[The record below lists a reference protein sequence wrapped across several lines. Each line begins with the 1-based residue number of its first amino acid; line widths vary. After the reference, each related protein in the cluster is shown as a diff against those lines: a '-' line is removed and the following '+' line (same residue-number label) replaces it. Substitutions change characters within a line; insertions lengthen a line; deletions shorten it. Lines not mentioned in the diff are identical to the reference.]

1 MSKTKPKAR
10 RQMLTLFCTLLLFG
24 QIFVPAAY
32 ADREQN
38 VNISYT
44 VTEDMLPKPVPT
56 ATPTPKPTATP
67 TPRPTA
73 TPIPTAIPIP
83 SATPHPGKG
92 EPPKTGDESKV
103 LVYGLLAASSA
114 LTALGL
120 FVYLNKKEEE
130 EFKHE

>member
-1 MSKTKPKAR
+1 MTKTKPKVR
-10 RQMLTLFCTLLLFG
+10 RQMLTLFCALLLFG

-56 ATPTPKPTATP
+56 ATPSPK
-67 TPRPTA
+67 PTA

-92 EPPKTGDESKV
+92 EPPKTGDESTI
-103 LVYGLLAASSA
+103 LVYGLAAAGSA
-114 LTALGL
+114 LAALGL

>member
-1 MSKTKPKAR
+1 MSNTKPKAR
-10 RQMLTLFCTLLLFG
+10 RQMLTLLCALLLFG

-44 VTEDMLPKPVPT
+44 VTEDMLPKPT
-56 ATPTPKPTATP
+56 ATPS
-67 TPRPTA
+67 PRPTA
-73 TPIPTAIPIP
+73 SPAPT
-83 SATPHPGKG
+83 ATPHPGKG
-92 EPPKTGDESKV
+92 EPPKTGDESMI
-103 LVYGLLAASSA
+103 LVYGLAAAGSA
-114 LTALGL
+114 LAALGL

>member
-10 RQMLTLFCTLLLFG
+10 RQILTLLCALLLFG

-56 ATPTPKPTATP
+56 ATPTP
-67 TPRPTA
+67 RPTA
-73 TPIPTAIPIP
+73 TPIPTATATPT
-83 SATPHPGKG
+83 ATPHPGKG

-103 LVYGLLAASSA
+103 LVYGLAAVGSA
-114 LTALGL
+114 LAALGL

-130 EFKHE
+130 EFTHE

>member
-1 MSKTKPKAR
+1 MTKTKPKVR
-10 RQMLTLFCTLLLFG
+10 RQMLTLLCALLLFG
-24 QIFVPAAY
+24 QIFVLAAY

-56 ATPTPKPTATP
+56 ATPTPKPTASP
-67 TPRPTA
+67 APTA
-73 TPIPTAIPIP
+73 TAVPT
-83 SATPHPGKG
+83 ATPHPGKG

-114 LTALGL
+114 LAALEL
-120 FVYLNKKEEE
+120 FVFLNEKEEE
-130 EFKHE
+130 DLTHE

>member
-10 RQMLTLFCTLLLFG
+10 RQMLILFCALLLFG

-56 ATPTPKPTATP
+56 ATPSPK
-67 TPRPTA
+67 PTA
-73 TPIPTAIPIP
+73 TPIPTATATPT
-83 SATPHPGKG
+83 ATPHPGKG

-114 LTALGL
+114 LAALGL
-120 FVYLNKKEEE
+120 FVFLNKKEEE

>member
-1 MSKTKPKAR
+1 MSKTKPKVR
-10 RQMLTLFCTLLLFG
+10 RQILTLFCALLLFG
-24 QIFVPAAY
+24 QIFASAAY

-56 ATPTPKPTATP
+56 ATPSPKPTA
-67 TPRPTA
+67 
-73 TPIPTAIPIP
+73 IPT
-83 SATPHPGKG
+83 ATPHPGKG

-114 LTALGL
+114 LAALGL
-120 FVYLNKKEEE
+120 FVFLNKKEEE

>member
-1 MSKTKPKAR
+1 MSKTKPKVR
-10 RQMLTLFCTLLLFG
+10 RQMLILFCALLLFG
-24 QIFVPAAY
+24 QIFVQSAY
-32 ADREQN
+32 AETKKD

-56 ATPTPKPTATP
+56 ATPIPTV

-92 EPPKTGDESKV
+92 EPPKTGDESKI
-103 LVYGLLAASSA
+103 LVYGLAAAGSA
-114 LTALGL
+114 LAALGL
-120 FVYLNKKEEE
+120 FVYLNKKED
-130 EFKHE
+130 KDITHE

>member
-1 MSKTKPKAR
+1 MSKTKPKVR
-10 RQMLTLFCTLLLFG
+10 RQMLILFCALLFFG

-56 ATPTPKPTATP
+56 ATATPKPTATP
-67 TPRPTA
+67 T
-73 TPIPTAIPIP
+73 
-83 SATPHPGKG
+83 ATPHPGKG

-114 LTALGL
+114 LAALGL
-120 FVYLNKKEEE
+120 FVFLNKKEEE
-130 EFKHE
+130 EFTHE

>member
-1 MSKTKPKAR
+1 MSKTKPKVR
-10 RQMLTLFCTLLLFG
+10 RQMLILFCALLLFG

-56 ATPTPKPTATP
+56 TTPSPKPTA
-67 TPRPTA
+67 RPT
-73 TPIPTAIPIP
+73 
-83 SATPHPGKG
+83 ATPHPGKG

-114 LTALGL
+114 LAALGL
-120 FVYLNKKEEE
+120 FVFLNKKEEE

>member
-1 MSKTKPKAR
+1 MSKTKPKVR
-10 RQMLTLFCTLLLFG
+10 RQMLILFCALLFFG

-32 ADREQN
+32 ADRDQN

-56 ATPTPKPTATP
+56 ATATPKPTATP
-67 TPRPTA
+67 T
-73 TPIPTAIPIP
+73 
-83 SATPHPGKG
+83 ATPHPGKG

-114 LTALGL
+114 LAALGL

>member
-10 RQMLTLFCTLLLFG
+10 RQMLTLFCALLLFG

-32 ADREQN
+32 ADTQKDM
-38 VNISYT
+38 NISYT
-44 VTEDMLPKPVPT
+44 VTEDMLPKPVT
-56 ATPTPKPTATP
+56 TSTPTPK
-67 TPRPTA
+67 PTA
-73 TPIPTAIPIP
+73 TPIPTAIPT
-83 SATPHPGKG
+83 ATPHPGKG

-114 LTALGL
+114 LAALGL

-130 EFKHE
+130 EFTHE

>member
-1 MSKTKPKAR
+1 MSKTKPTVR
-10 RQMLTLFCTLLLFG
+10 RQILTLLCALLLFG

-32 ADREQN
+32 ADTEKN
-38 VNISYT
+38 MNISYT

-56 ATPTPKPTATP
+56 ATPSPK
-67 TPRPTA
+67 PTA
-73 TPIPTAIPIP
+73 TPIPTATATPT
-83 SATPHPGKG
+83 ATPHPGKG

-114 LTALGL
+114 LAALGL

-130 EFKHE
+130 DLTHE

>member
-1 MSKTKPKAR
+1 MSKTKPKVR
-10 RQMLTLFCTLLLFG
+10 RQMLILFCALLLFG

-56 ATPTPKPTATP
+56 ATPKPTASPAP
-67 TPRPTA
+67 T
-73 TPIPTAIPIP
+73 
-83 SATPHPGKG
+83 ATPHPGKG
-92 EPPKTGDESKV
+92 EPPKTGDESMI

-114 LTALGL
+114 LAALGL

>member
-10 RQMLTLFCTLLLFG
+10 RQMLTLFCALLLFG

-56 ATPTPKPTATP
+56 ATPS
-67 TPRPTA
+67 PRPTA

-92 EPPKTGDESKV
+92 EPPKTGDESMI
-103 LVYGLLAASSA
+103 LVYGLAAAGSA
-114 LTALGL
+114 LAALGL

>member
-1 MSKTKPKAR
+1 MTKTKPKVR
-10 RQMLTLFCTLLLFG
+10 RQMLILFCALLLFG
-24 QIFVPAAY
+24 QIFASAAY

-56 ATPTPKPTATP
+56 AKPMPTATPSPKPTASP
-67 TPRPTA
+67 APTA
-73 TPIPTAIPIP
+73 TAVPT
-83 SATPHPGKG
+83 ATPHPGKG

-114 LTALGL
+114 LAALGL
-120 FVYLNKKEEE
+120 FVFLNKKEEE

>member
-1 MSKTKPKAR
+1 MTKTKPKAR
-10 RQMLTLFCTLLLFG
+10 RQMLTLFCALLLFG

-56 ATPTPKPTATP
+56 ATPSPK
-67 TPRPTA
+67 PTA

-92 EPPKTGDESKV
+92 EPPKTGDESMI
-103 LVYGLLAASSA
+103 LVYGLAAAGSA
-114 LTALGL
+114 LAALGL

>member
-1 MSKTKPKAR
+1 MTKVKPKVR
-10 RQMLTLFCTLLLFG
+10 RQMVTLFCALLLFG
-24 QIFVPAAY
+24 QIFVSAAY

-56 ATPTPKPTATP
+56 
-67 TPRPTA
+67 
-73 TPIPTAIPIP
+73 
-83 SATPHPGKG
+83 ATPHPGKG

-114 LTALGL
+114 LAALGL
-120 FVYLNKKEEE
+120 FVFLNKKEEE
-130 EFKHE
+130 DLTHE

>member
-10 RQMLTLFCTLLLFG
+10 RQILTLFCALLLFG

-32 ADREQN
+32 ADTQKDM
-38 VNISYT
+38 NISYT
-44 VTEDMLPKPVPT
+44 VTENMLPKPVPT
-56 ATPTPKPTATP
+56 ATPAPTATAVP
-67 TPRPTA
+67 T
-73 TPIPTAIPIP
+73 
-83 SATPHPGKG
+83 ATPHPGKG

-114 LTALGL
+114 LAALGL
-120 FVYLNKKEEE
+120 FVFLNKKEEE